1 MSITLQHMLDEAR
14 HCAWETSV
22 PTAAHDA
29 DRAVEA
35 LSHRH
40 STFSEARR
48 CCSGSI
54 TTERQPFRCL
64 HPFVAAKEHSGNR
77 KEGVGGREKERGC
90 HGVVKRYI
98 LHWFTHR
105 EQETDAMK
113 PFAATWSLLLAALAL
128 SHRSRRG
135 WRVRQKR
142 RGLVCSGV
150 RLMTSACVI
159 AGACALVPSPLLSRV
174 ALLRRGWCSNP
185 IPAASGASNVG
196 RRYAS
201 IQRRSARMC
210 SSPSQ
215 PDKNNSIPGG
225 DVREGDTRFT
235 GTPKISKD
243 GRFASCMLCLLAL
256 KGLTLCTEISHLI

>member
-1 MSITLQHMLDEAR
+1 MSITLQHTLDEAR
-14 HCAWETSV
+14 HCGCETSV

-40 STFSEARR
+40 STFPEARR

-54 TTERQPFRCL
+54 TTERQPFRCW
-64 HPFVAAKEHSGNR
+64 HPFVATKEHSGNR
-77 KEGVGGREKERGC
+77 NEEVEGREKERGC
-90 HGVVKRYI
+90 DGVVKHYI
-98 LHWFTHR
+98 LCPRLLFMHQ
-105 EQETDAMK
+105 EQEADAMK
-113 PFAATWSLLLAALAL
+113 PFAATWATPIRA
-128 SHRSRRG
+128 

-142 RGLVCSGV
+142 CGLVCSGV

-174 ALLRRGWCSNP
+174 ALLRRGLCPNP
-185 IPAASGASNVG
+185 IAAASGASNVG

-215 PDKNNSIPGG
+215 PDKNNSILGG

-243 GRFASCMLCLLAL
+243 GRFASYMLCLLVL
-256 KGLTLCTEISHLI
+256 KCLTLCTKISHLT

>member
-1 MSITLQHMLDEAR
+1 MLDEAR
-14 HCAWETSV
+14 HCGCETSV

-54 TTERQPFRCL
+54 TTERQPCFW
-64 HPFVAAKEHSGNR
+64 HPFVATKEHSGNR
-77 KEGVGGREKERGC
+77 KEEVEGREKERGC
-90 HGVVKRYI
+90 DGVVKRYI
-98 LHWFTHR
+98 LFPRLLFTHR
-105 EQETDAMK
+105 EQDTDAMK
-113 PFAATWSLLLAALAL
+113 PFAATWALLLAALAI
-128 SHRSRRG
+128 SNRSRRA
-135 WRVRQKR
+135 WHVRQKR
-142 RGLVCSGV
+142 CGLVCSGV

-174 ALLRRGWCSNP
+174 ALRRGWCPNS

-196 RRYAS
+196 RLYAS
-201 IQRRSARMC
+201 IQRRSAQMC

-215 PDKNNSIPGG
+215 ADKNNSVLGG

-243 GRFASCMLCLLAL
+243 GRFASYMLCLLVL
-256 KGLTLCTEISHLI
+256 KRPTLCTEISHLA